1 MPTYPTYT
9 SIIQYNARVVKKNIL
24 KLTHTRAL
32 ASVPARIKLRF
43 LIKIRRLCSKNVK
56 YCLHF

>member
-24 KLTHTRAL
+24 KSIRTRAL
-32 ASVPARIKLRF
+32 ASVPARIK
-43 LIKIRRLCSKNVK
+43 
-56 YCLHF
+56 